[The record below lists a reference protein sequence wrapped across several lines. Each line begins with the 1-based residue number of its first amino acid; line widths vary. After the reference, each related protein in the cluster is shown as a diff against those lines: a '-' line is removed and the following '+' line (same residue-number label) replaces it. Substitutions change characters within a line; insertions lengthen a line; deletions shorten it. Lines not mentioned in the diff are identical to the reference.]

1 VGLAVD
7 GTLAGPDVDALSDA
21 ELAARVGPVTL
32 FTRLNPEQ
40 KARVIRALRAAG
52 HVVGYLG
59 DGINDGP
66 ALRAADVGVSVDDAV
81 DIARETADIILLE
94 HSLLVLQEGV
104 IEGRRVFGNVTK
116 YLRMAGSS
124 SFGNMLSVV
133 GASALLPFVPMAP
146 VQILLNN
153 LLYDVSQTAV
163 ATDRVDAEYLAK
175 PRRWDISGIGRYM
188 IAIGPLSSIFDY
200 ATFALMAWGFG
211 ALQDSALFHTGWF
224 VESLLSQTLIVHV
237 IRTGRVPFVDSR
249 PSGTLLAMTL
259 AVCAFGVWLPFS
271 PLAGAL
277 GLVPLPPA
285 YWVALAAMLAAY
297 LTLTQV
303 VKTWLLRR
311 LRLD

>member
-1 VGLAVD
+1 M
-7 GTLAGPDVDALSDA
+7 
-21 ELAARVGPVTL
+21 
-32 FTRLNPEQ
+32 
-40 KARVIRALRAAG
+40 
-52 HVVGYLG
+52 
-59 DGINDGP
+59 
-66 ALRAADVGVSVDDAV
+66 
-81 DIARETADIILLE
+81 
-94 HSLLVLQEGV
+94 
-104 IEGRRVFGNVTK
+104 FGNVTK

-124 SFGNMLSVV
+124 NFGNMLSVV

-163 ATDRVDAEYLAK
+163 ATDSVDAEYLAR

-188 IAIGPLSSIFDY
+188 VAIGPLSSIFDY

-249 PSGTLLAMTL
+249 PSRTLLAMTL

-297 LTLTQV
+297 LALTQV